1 MQAYSLY
8 PEDLRM
14 LFATFLSEFH
24 GATLWHGDA
33 PDLILMAPSPP
44 SGEILQRAQ
53 SSVSTCRACTMI
65 SRSLAWKKRPDYS
78 VFTCSMTR
86 GLRKF
91 SSGAQINTDDRTL
104 LEYHAPRS
112 LLVHGLED
120 KNRDAILLEQK
131 NPLPEDFPP
140 DARDAALAA
149 SATTSV
155 NQDDADGAGRFL
167 RALETRPVTAAI
179 ATIRGRA
186 ALAHANFQTAFHAFD
201 AALAIDPNSLEAA
214 WGLAETDRRFGNNE
228 KARGELQRIL
238 ERDPGNLQALAS
250 LAKLDLDF
258 SRWTEAED
266 LQRRLIAADPHAGAA
281 ARAELAEILLREDK
295 LDEAYRAMLDC
306 LAADPYNYQTQ
317 LNLGEL
323 LARQEKWAEARRHL
337 EFVMRYFPDEDEK
350 IYPLL
355 VSGRQSAGR
364 SVRRRQS
371 RPLRPAPVSRQFGIE
386 ALEFAAVIPNLWPVV
401 RFVLQAG

>member
-1 MQAYSLY
+1 
-8 PEDLRM
+8 M

-53 SSVSTCRACTMI
+53 ALYGTPRLHDDFAQLGMEEAAG
-65 SRSLAWKKRPDYS
+65 LFGFYLLDDA
-78 VFTCSMTR
+78 

-140 DARDAALAA
+140 DARDATLAA
-149 SATTSV
+149 CGRDLGQSGRRGRRRAFLARPRQSSRHRCASPRFAGAPRLPTPIFRRPSAPSTPLWPSIRIPWRPPGAWPKPTGDSATTK
-155 NQDDADGAGRFL
+155 R
-167 RALETRPVTAAI
+167 
-179 ATIRGRA
+179 RA
-186 ALAHANFQTAFHAFD
+186 AHCSEFSS
-201 AALAIDPNSLEAA
+201 AIPEICGRSRRSRNS
-214 WGLAETDRRFGNNE
+214 
-228 KARGELQRIL
+228 IV
-238 ERDPGNLQALAS
+238 
-250 LAKLDLDF
+250 DF
-258 SRWTEAED
+258 SRWAEAED

-306 LAADPYNYQTQ
+306 LARIRTTIRRNST
-317 LNLGEL
+317 
-323 LARQEKWAEARRHL
+323 WANCWPR
-337 EFVMRYFPDEDEK
+337 K
-350 IYPLL
+350 KN
-355 VSGRQSAGR
+355 GRKRAGTWN
-364 SVRRRQS
+364 S
-371 RPLRPAPVSRQFGIE
+371 
-386 ALEFAAVIPNLWPVV
+386 
-401 RFVLQAG
+401 